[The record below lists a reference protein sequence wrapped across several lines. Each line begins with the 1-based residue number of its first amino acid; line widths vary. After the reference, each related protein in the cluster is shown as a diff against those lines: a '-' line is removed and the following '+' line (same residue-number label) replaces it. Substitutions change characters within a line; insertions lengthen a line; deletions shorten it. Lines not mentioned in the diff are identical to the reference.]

1 MFKYCILILSLLF
14 AVFFKTKRSLHM
26 LQQNLYNENNRYLK
40 WIFKNYG
47 QFLDLDIILVLV
59 SLIGAFVF
67 YDSKSIA
74 LIGLIVLIVGGLL
87 IGFNWINRINNDQN
101 KKPLVITARIKRL
114 MITIFILYF
123 VPLCFMSYYISMKLD
138 FSAVM

>member
-14 AVFFKTKRSLHM
+14 AMFFKTKRSLHM

-40 WIFKNYG
+40 WVFKNYK

-67 YDSKSIA
+67 YDSKGVT
-74 LIGLIVLIVGGLL
+74 LIGVIVLIIGGLL

-114 MITIFILYF
+114 MTTIFILYF
-123 VPLCFMSYYISMKLD
+123 QYYRIYHLL
-138 FSAVM
+138 